1 MWAIERMLLLL
12 SGMGW
17 RKDTGF
23 QQDSS
28 GHIGRE
34 AREEDTYSPGEKFQP

>member
-17 RKDTGF
+17 SKDTGL
-23 QQDSS
+23 QQDAA
-28 GHIGRE
+28 GQIGRA
-34 AREEDTYSPGEKFQP
+34 AREEDALQSW